1 MLLLGMRSV
10 TRSIPEE
17 LYSGGGIVVIMRS
30 PCVYLEVKILVG
42 RADARIPD
50 EHRCSFAENIPR
62 PMNEDQV
69 KTSTSAR

>member
-30 PCVYLEVKILVG
+30 PCVLPSLLPLEQPIRLDLAGGITGNLLPAVVDHIL
-42 RADARIPD
+42 
-50 EHRCSFAENIPR
+50 SL
-62 PMNEDQV
+62 
-69 KTSTSAR
+69 